1 MRESDITRFL
11 SSRYGL
17 LLVMALTVMA
27 AVIAYWR
34 GDVLH
39 ITGGKGLGLPSA
51 NEWISDGALSLAINL
66 TLNIGIACMLVLI
79 NKSFNILR
87 TLTVLFS
94 TLFLVFQTALPS
106 VIGQFYGGTL
116 LCIVILCAMCLL
128 FSTFGQ
134 RRPDRRNIFLAF
146 FLLSLG
152 TLTQYAYALY
162 IPVFLIGCVQMRC
175 LSFKGFLAALIGLVT
190 PVWILWGLGMLNF
203 DNVTVP
209 KFVPVFTALNRH
221 EAIQFIVTVGL
232 TILLIIGFG
241 AYNFI
246 KIYSYNSRAR
256 AYNGFIGIIALVTMV
271 YAAADYTN
279 TAAYIPLLNTCAA
292 VQGAHF
298 FTINPGR
305 RSYIGILILILT
317 YTALYLWAILL

>member
-17 LLVMALTVMA
+17 LLMTALAVVA
-27 AVIAYWR
+27 AVIAYCH
-34 GDVLH
+34 GDV
-39 ITGGKGLGLPSA
+39 IPIPGAKGLGLPSA
-51 NEWISDGALSLAINL
+51 NEWIQDRPLSLVVNL
-66 TLNIGIACMLVLI
+66 ALNIGIACMLVLI

-87 TLTVLFS
+87 TLTVLYS
-94 TLFLVFQTALPS
+94 TLYLVFQSASPS
-106 VIGQFYGGTL
+106 VMGQFYDGTL
-116 LCIVILCAMCLL
+116 LCIVILCAMSLL
-128 FSTFGQ
+128 FPTFGQ
-134 RRPDRRNIFLAF
+134 RRPDRRKIFLAF
-146 FLLSLG
+146 FLLGLG

-175 LSFKGFLAALIGLVT
+175 LSFKGFMAALIGLVT
-190 PVWILWGLGMLNF
+190 PVWILWGLGVISL
-203 DNVTVP
+203 DNVTLP
-209 KFVPVFTALNRH
+209 QFAPIFTALDRH
-221 EAIQFIVTVGL
+221 EAARFIATVGL
-232 TILLIIGFG
+232 TIALIIGFG
-241 AYNFI
+241 AFNFI

-256 AYNGFIGIIALVTMV
+256 AYNGFIGILALATMV
-271 YAAADYTN
+271 YAMADYTN

-305 RSYIGILILILT
+305 RSYIGILTLILL